1 MIKSILSLLF
11 RAYIDSK
18 EIRSDVMNATRQDA
32 WTEDEDV
39 ILADTVLRYIRE
51 GKTQLEAFKEVAK
64 QLSRTSAACGFRWNA
79 TIRKQYQEEIQRAK
93 EERKL
98 GGRKVFWTEE
108 GLKLDQEKNT
118 IESAIMLL
126 EKMKSNFAEHQ
137 DMAKKEQ
144 EKLLKKLEEE
154 NKKLKMQLQRY
165 ENAWEEMGNLWKWI
179 KDK

>member
-1 MIKSILSLLF
+1 MIKSILSPLF
-11 RAYIDSK
+11 CAYIDSK

-93 EERKL
+93 QERKL
-98 GGRKVFWTEE
+98 GGRKVFWTED
-108 GLKLDQEKNT
+108 GLKLDQEKDT

-137 DMAKKEQ
+137 DIAKKEQ

-154 NKKLKMQLQRY
+154 NKKLKTQLQRY